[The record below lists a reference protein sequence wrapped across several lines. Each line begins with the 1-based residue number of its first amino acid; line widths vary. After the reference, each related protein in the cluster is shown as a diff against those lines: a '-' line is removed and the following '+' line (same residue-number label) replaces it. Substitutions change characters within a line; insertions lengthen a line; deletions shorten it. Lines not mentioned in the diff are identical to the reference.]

1 MVSEGVLMVICSPW
15 MQVWLSKGAVRS
27 RGRSATPST
36 RGNAGGEG
44 TLNPPI
50 DQVRQQAGVSDND
63 EGVLRQL
70 PDQTVPVYEN
80 SRVAIYPGEG
90 LSNEEREQMLGIRGA
105 RM

>member
-50 DQVRQQAGVSDND
+50 DQVR
-63 EGVLRQL
+63 
-70 PDQTVPVYEN
+70 
-80 SRVAIYPGEG
+80 
-90 LSNEEREQMLGIRGA
+90 
-105 RM
+105 

>member
-1 MVSEGVLMVICSPW
+1 M
-15 MQVWLSKGAVRS
+15 
-27 RGRSATPST
+27 

-44 TLNPPI
+44 TLNLPI

-70 PDQTVPVYEN
+70 PDQTVPVYKN
-80 SRVAIYPGEG
+80 SRVETYPGER